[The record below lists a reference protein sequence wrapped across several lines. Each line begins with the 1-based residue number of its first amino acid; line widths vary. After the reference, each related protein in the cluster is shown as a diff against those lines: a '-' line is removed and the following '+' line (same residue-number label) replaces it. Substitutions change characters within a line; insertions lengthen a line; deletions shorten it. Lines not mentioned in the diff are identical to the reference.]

1 MAINTS
7 TITQLISDFRALSQ
21 KDSISPESLGVLL
34 QRLADLINSAASD
47 ADYKAIYDAFQKF
60 VANIAAVP
68 TALYKLEQGSADRND
83 ILMNITTSHL
93 INGITMT
100 LKDAVFIRQAT
111 TERAGAMRAQQV
123 ADLNSTRTGLASL
136 QKSHTEL
143 ASKVST
149 LETTVSSNGELLNR
163 VADEA
168 NYCSEGIAD
177 LTENLQVTNDDL
189 TATKNDVSAISDR
202 VSTLE
207 TTVSKN
213 GELMQSI
220 DEVANYCS
228 EGIADLTENLQ
239 VTNDDLAA
247 TQKSVEENA
256 RGITSIK
263 AKTDCPRIA
272 AEVIDGKL
280 HIVNCDYYREKGYA
294 AFVFRFTS
302 KRNRFNFDDIPDKT
316 RGAKHK
322 GWHVIGGLPDN
333 VKFDYYGYAMFS
345 TSLLE
350 DWHYLKNDVISH
362 SYEPDYISGV
372 KGTGEKRYVSWGKK
386 TVKLA
391 TSRGSYM
398 MRRFRFAI
406 GFGNPYNR
414 NIYTISPANLVSNLA
429 EFSVIFDPRTDKFH
443 FGK

>member
-1 MAINTS
+1 MAINIT

-34 QRLADLINSAASD
+34 QKLADLINSAASD

-83 ILMNITTSHL
+83 ILMNVTTSHL

-136 QKSHTEL
+136 QKT
-143 ASKVST
+143 VSSLSDVVGK
-149 LETTVSSNGELLNR
+149 LETTISENGELLNR
-163 VADEA
+163 V
-168 NYCSEGIAD
+168 
-177 LTENLQVTNDDL
+177 
-189 TATKNDVSAISDR
+189 
-202 VSTLE
+202 
-207 TTVSKN
+207 
-213 GELMQSI
+213 

-247 TQKSVEENA
+247 TQKSVLENA
-256 RGITSIK
+256 KGITSIK

-272 AEVIDGKL
+272 IDIIDGKL
-280 HIVNCDYYREKGYA
+280 HVYNASYYTKNGYYP
-294 AFVFRFTS
+294 FVFRFTS
-302 KRNRFNFDDIPDKT
+302 KRNRCTLENYPDKK
-316 RGAKHK
+316 RGAKNK
-322 GWHVIGGLPDN
+322 GWHVIGGLPNN
-333 VKFDYYGYAMFS
+333 VKFDSNGCVMFR
-345 TSLLE
+345 TSPLCE
-350 DWHYLKNDVISH
+350 WGALKDGVISH
-362 SYEPDYISGV
+362 SYEAKYVVGA
-372 KGTGEKRYVSWGKK
+372 KGTEEKMYVPWGKK
-386 TVKLA
+386 KVRV
-391 TSRGSYM
+391 TSNHGTYL

-406 GFGNPYNR
+406 GFAKE
-414 NIYTISPANLVSNLA
+414 YTRDLMGITPAHLVSNLA
-429 EFSVIFDPRTDKFH
+429 EFSVIFDPCTKEFH
-443 FGK
+443 LGK

>member
-1 MAINTS
+1 MAINIS
-7 TITQLISDFRALSQ
+7 TISKLISDFRVLSQ

-47 ADYKAIYDAFQKF
+47 EEYKAIYDAFQNF

-83 ILMNITTSHL
+83 VLMNITTSHL

-123 ADLNSTRTGLASL
+123 TDLNSTRTGLAAL

-143 ASKVST
+143 ASKVSS
-149 LETTVSSNGELLNR
+149 LETTISENGELLAR
-163 VADEA
+163 VADES

-177 LTENLQVTNDDL
+177 L
-189 TATKNDVSAISDR
+189 A
-202 VSTLE
+202 
-207 TTVSKN
+207 
-213 GELMQSI
+213 
-220 DEVANYCS
+220 
-228 EGIADLTENLQ
+228 ENLQ

-272 AEVIDGKL
+272 VEVVDGKL
-280 HIVNCDYYREKGYA
+280 RVYNASYYTKNGYYP
-294 AFVFRFTS
+294 FVFRFTS
-302 KRNRFNFDDIPDKT
+302 KRNRCTLENYPDRK
-316 RGAKHK
+316 RGAKNK
-322 GWHVIGGLPDN
+322 GWHVIGGLPND
-333 VKFDYYGYAMFS
+333 VKIDSNGCVMFR
-345 TSLLE
+345 TSPLE
-350 DWHYLKNDVISH
+350 DWHMIENGVIISH
-362 SYEPDYISGV
+362 SYEAKYVVGV
-372 KGTGEKRYVSWGKK
+372 KGTGEKMYVPWGKK
-386 TVKLA
+386 KVRV
-391 TSRGSYM
+391 TSNHGTYL

-406 GFGNPYNR
+406 GFAKSFNNVFA
-414 NIYTISPANLVSNLA
+414 TITPAHLVSNLA
-429 EFSVIFDPRTDKFH
+429 EFSVIFDPCTKEFH
-443 FGK
+443 LGK

>member
-1 MAINTS
+1 MAINIS
-7 TITQLISDFRALSQ
+7 TISKLISDFRALSQ

-83 ILMNITTSHL
+83 VLMNITTSHL

-136 QKSHTEL
+136 QKTVATLSDL
-143 ASKVST
+143 VAQ
-149 LETTVSSNGELLNR
+149 LETTVSTNGELLNR

-189 TATKNDVSAISDR
+189 
-202 VSTLE
+202 
-207 TTVSKN
+207 
-213 GELMQSI
+213 
-220 DEVANYCS
+220 
-228 EGIADLTENLQ
+228 
-239 VTNDDLAA
+239 AA
-247 TQKSVEENA
+247 TQKSVQDNSST
-256 RGITSIK
+256 ITSIK

-272 AEVIDGKL
+272 VDIVDGKL
-280 HIVNCDYYREKGYA
+280 HVYNTSYYTKNGYYP
-294 AFVFRFTS
+294 FVFRFTS
-302 KRNRFNFDDIPDKT
+302 KRNRCTLENYPDKK
-316 RGAKHK
+316 RGAKKK
-322 GWHVIGGLPDN
+322 GWHVIGGLPNN
-333 VKFDYYGYAMFS
+333 VKFDSNGCVMFR
-345 TSLLE
+345 TSPLE
-350 DWHYLKNDVISH
+350 DWHMIENGVIISH
-362 SYEPDYISGV
+362 SYEAKYVVGV
-372 KGTGEKRYVSWGKK
+372 KGTGEKMYVPWGKK
-386 TVKLA
+386 KVRV
-391 TSRGSYM
+391 TSNHGTYL

-406 GFGNPYNR
+406 GFAKSFNNVFA
-414 NIYTISPANLVSNLA
+414 TITPAHLVSNLA
-429 EFSVIFDPRTDKFH
+429 EFSVIFDPCTKEFH
-443 FGK
+443 LGK

>member
-47 ADYKAIYDAFQKF
+47 EEYKAIYDAFQNF

-93 INGITMT
+93 INGVTMT
-100 LKDAVFIRQAT
+100 LKDALFIRQAT

-136 QKSHTEL
+136 QKT
-143 ASKVST
+143 VSSLSDVVGK
-149 LETTVSSNGELLNR
+149 LETTVSENGELLNR
-163 VADEA
+163 V
-168 NYCSEGIAD
+168 
-177 LTENLQVTNDDL
+177 
-189 TATKNDVSAISDR
+189 
-202 VSTLE
+202 
-207 TTVSKN
+207 
-213 GELMQSI
+213 

-256 RGITSIK
+256 RGISSIK
-263 AKTDCPRIA
+263 QITDCPRIA
-272 AEVIDGKL
+272 TSVINGKL
-280 HIVNCDYYREKGYA
+280 QIYNFRYYIQNGYN
-294 AFVFRFTS
+294 AFVFRLTS
-302 KRNRFNFDDIPDKT
+302 KRNRCTLENYPDKK
-316 RGAKHK
+316 RGAKNK
-322 GWHVIGGLPDN
+322 GWHVIGGLPNN
-333 VKFDYYGYAMFS
+333 VKFDSNGCVMFR
-345 TSLLE
+345 TSPLCE
-350 DWHYLKNDVISH
+350 WGALKDGVISH
-362 SYEPDYISGV
+362 SYEAKYVVGA
-372 KGTGEKRYVSWGKK
+372 KGADEKMYVPWGKK
-386 TVKLA
+386 KVRV
-391 TSRGSYM
+391 TSNHGTYL

-406 GFGNPYNR
+406 GFAKE
-414 NIYTISPANLVSNLA
+414 YTRDLMGITPAHLASNLA
-429 EFSVIFDPRTDKFH
+429 EFSVIFDPCTKEFH
-443 FGK
+443 LGK